1 MFLTTDNLSISVLV
15 QVLFYQVTIVKLFCA
30 YTGSTSTQN
39 TVLLTCILLHTHS
52 SEENYLKDYF
62 DILT

>member
-30 YTGSTSTQN
+30 YTGSTPTQN
-39 TVLLTCILLHTHS
+39 TVLLILLHTHS
-52 SEENYLKDYF
+52 DEENYFKDYF